1 MGGNVAGN
9 YALLSDSD
17 VINMTTNPKRAPPAD
32 PEIDEKLVEIVPPT
46 SLKGVEL
53 EDKRRVKPFILT
65 KREPVLLD
73 HKKRVKN
80 SVTDWLIFVVYVL
93 SLYGFLVLA
102 IYLLNKAAKD
112 NAKAAGICYFSIFMF
127 FIIALVIFVT
137 LYQRRMKKN
146 QVMRPDQMKGSE
158 QEQLPLETPQ

>member
-1 MGGNVAGN
+1 
-9 YALLSDSD
+9 
-17 VINMTTNPKRAPPAD
+17 MTTNPKRAPPSD
-32 PEIDEKLVEIVPPT
+32 PDIDAKWIDIVPPSNT
-46 SLKGVEL
+46 KGIEL
-53 EDKRRVKPFILT
+53 EEKRRVTPFVLT

-80 SVTDWLIFVVYVL
+80 TACDWIIFVIYVL
-93 SLYGFLVLA
+93 SLYGFLVLS

-112 NAKAAGICYFSIFMF
+112 SARKAGICYFSIFMF

-146 QVMRPDQMKGSE
+146 VVKRPDQE
-158 QEQLPLETPQ
+158 QVPLETPQ

>member
-1 MGGNVAGN
+1 
-9 YALLSDSD
+9 
-17 VINMTTNPKRAPPAD
+17 MTTNPKRAPPSD
-32 PEIDEKLVEIVPPT
+32 PDIDAKWIDIVPPSNT
-46 SLKGVEL
+46 KGIEL
-53 EDKRRVKPFILT
+53 EEKRRVTPFVLT

-80 SVTDWLIFVVYVL
+80 TAIDWIIFVIYVL
-93 SLYGFLVLA
+93 SLYGFLVLS

-112 NAKAAGICYFSIFMF
+112 SARTAGICYFSIFMF

-146 QVMRPDQMKGSE
+146 VVKRPDQE
-158 QEQLPLETPQ
+158 QVPLETPQ